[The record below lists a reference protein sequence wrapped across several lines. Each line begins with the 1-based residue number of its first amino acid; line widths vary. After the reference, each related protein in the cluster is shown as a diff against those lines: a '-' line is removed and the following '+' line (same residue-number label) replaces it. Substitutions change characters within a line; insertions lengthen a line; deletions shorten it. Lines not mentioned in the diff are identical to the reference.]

1 MTMCFLLLLK
11 LVMEV
16 LPFRIMI
23 LFNSVF
29 SFLLLLNI
37 LTDIYPTILNKIICF
52 RLSTHRNSFARRRRW
67 PSDRCPDSSTDPFHC
82 WLLLRLLLRR
92 PLLQQPSCPRLPQRL
107 LIRWAVARPDRDCR
121 IWVETK
127 KWKIFIAYELI
138 NE

>member
-16 LPFRIMI
+16 LLFRTMI
-23 LFNSVF
+23 
-29 SFLLLLNI
+29 SFIIPNFRLVLLLNI

-67 PSDRCPDSSTDPFHC
+67 PSDRCPDSSTDPSHC
-82 WLLLRLLLRR
+82 WLLLQLLLRR
-92 PLLQQPSCPRLPQRL
+92 PLLQQPSCPLLPQRL

-127 KWKIFIAYELI
+127 KWKIFIAFE
-138 NE
+138 